1 VIGNAV
7 SFRYLTRRFDGLTI
21 FASFIVIQVAPL
33 WLLWLPLPAAAM
45 AAVIV
50 VSGFGNGLVNPS
62 LHSISTLR
70 IPAPMRPT
78 VMTTVMVLWA
88 LVNPLG
94 LFVAGPVL
102 DAFGTTPVLIGFAAV
117 QTLTMSA
124 AALVAVRERT
134 SPAGLPSPSAP

>member
-1 VIGNAV
+1 
-7 SFRYLTRRFDGLTI
+7 
-21 FASFIVIQVAPL
+21 VIQVAPL
-33 WLLWLPLPAAAM
+33 WLLWLHLPALAM
-45 AAVIV
+45 CTVIV
-50 VSGFGNGLVNPS
+50 ASGLGNGLVNPS

-94 LFVAGPVL
+94 LFAAGPVL
-102 DAFGTTPVLIGFAAV
+102 DTFGTTPVLVGFAAL

-124 AALVAVRERT
+124 AALVALRERS